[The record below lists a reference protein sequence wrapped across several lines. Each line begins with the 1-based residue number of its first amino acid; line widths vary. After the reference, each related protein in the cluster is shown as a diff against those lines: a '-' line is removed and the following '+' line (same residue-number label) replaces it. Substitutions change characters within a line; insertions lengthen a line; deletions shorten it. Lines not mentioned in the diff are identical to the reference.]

1 MTHDELRK
9 HFSDPVY
16 EEYGPHIDKILA
28 GCPDVTDEQ
37 IVGRAA
43 RFMIDAE
50 DENVELS
57 PQDAVHLAKY
67 FKPKPL
73 EEIVADLKNAGI
85 GTLSDLERVLNQAAA
100 DDFPDYGDK
109 RSPAAVDKAAKLEK
123 YAAMLTKNPD
133 IILVGRPVFWP
144 ELESAWLKLAVL
156 CDELTKEE
164 QDILTAMYEV
174 SDGGVVRYRGNIP
187 LAVFDVENIHEA

>member
-1 MTHDELRK
+1 MTHDELK
-9 HFSDPVY
+9 AYFYDPVCGWCDPY
-16 EEYGPHIDKILA
+16 VEKILDTL
-28 GCPDVTDEQ
+28 PNVTDKR
-37 IVGRAA
+37 IVENASS
-43 RFMIDAE
+43 FMMEAE
-50 DENVELS
+50 DEGVVLS
-57 PQDAVHLAKY
+57 PKDAVRLAEY
-67 FKPKPL
+67 FIPTPL
-73 EEIVADLKNAGI
+73 EKIVADLKNAGI
-85 GTLSDLERVLNQAAA
+85 GTLSDLERVLNQAAT